1 MDALFEYDV
10 VIIRLAGRARPD
22 EESLADLLNERARAG
37 WRFHS
42 VTPLGPTRMI
52 VVFDRESA

>member
-1 MDALFEYDV
+1 MNEYDV
-10 VIIRLAGRARPD
+10 VILKLAGRARPD
-22 EESLADLLNERARAG
+22 EETLTDLLNERARSG

-42 VTPLGPTRMI
+42 AVPLGPTRLV